1 MQHIAILKQPFFNMV
16 LSGEKTIES
25 RWSMNKI
32 PPYDKV
38 SVGDKILL
46 KESGKDVTAI
56 AIVKDVK
63 YYQLS
68 PELVEEIRLKYGK
81 QIGTDKFKDW
91 KSTMQ
96 KRYCTLIWLCNVKEI
111 EPIKVKRSNGAGWL
125 ILE

>member
-56 AIVKDVK
+56 ATVKDVK

-91 KSTMQ
+91 KSTMK